1 MKIFFAIFVTVIFG
15 VLILSI
21 NDPVFLAG
29 GSDSLDISVLPE
41 STSQSIALMI
51 FFISIV
57 HGLMMK
63 YKNKTIGRWL
73 KVFFIIIALIVLA
86 ASGHTYTI
94 SGKQHV
100 FVDKWYHMPV
110 QTLEFDPTE
119 SIDSFTYKD
128 KGIFIFIYKDNR
140 LEQKVLTGPLFWGIS
155 SDKVIEKLERFGVV
169 NAAD

>member
-1 MKIFFAIFVTVIFG
+1 MKIYFAIFITVIFG

-29 GSDSLDISVLPE
+29 GSDSLDISVLPDPA
-41 STSQSIALMI
+41 SQSIALMV
-51 FFISIV
+51 FFISVV
-57 HGLMMK
+57 HSLLIK
-63 YKNKTIGRWL
+63 YKNKTVGRWL

-94 SGKQHV
+94 SGKYHA

-128 KGIFIFIYKDNR
+128 NGIFISIYKDNQ
-140 LEQKVLTGPLFWGIS
+140 LEQEVLTGPLFWGIN
-155 SDKVIEKLERFGVV
+155 SDKVIEKLEGFGVV